1 MRCCTCELRTSHSTT
16 SVLQSS
22 TKYKAE
28 YTMSTRT
35 LSLKWRTTT
44 VRLDVPPGESPVT
57 IAARHFGL
65 VPARTTLVFR
75 GKRYRLDDAVV
86 DAADDLFAV
95 GDACIMVLGTPAHQQ
110 LDAPSRAAAV
120 ARRVPLAGPLIGWLL
135 DAAAAVLVRARD
147 DWAPAL
153 ARGLVA
159 VARGV
164 GLFFTSLVPRAP
176 SRARRRAE

>member
-1 MRCCTCELRTSHSTT
+1 
-16 SVLQSS
+16 
-22 TKYKAE
+22 
-28 YTMSTRT
+28 MSTRT

-44 VRLDVPPGESPVT
+44 VKLDVPVGESPVT
-57 IAARHFGL
+57 TAARHFGL

-75 GKRYRLDDAVV
+75 GKRYRLDDAVI
-86 DAADDLFAV
+86 DAADDLFGVV
-95 GDACIMVLGTPAHQQ
+95 GDIMVLGTPAHQQ

-120 ARRVPLAGPLIGWLL
+120 ARRVPLVGPLLACVC
-135 DAAAAVLVRARD
+135 DAIVVLCVRARD

-164 GLFFTSLVPRAP
+164 GLFFSSLVPRAP
-176 SRARRRAE
+176 SRARRRDP

>member
-1 MRCCTCELRTSHSTT
+1 
-16 SVLQSS
+16 
-22 TKYKAE
+22 
-28 YTMSTRT
+28 MSTRT
-35 LSLKWRTTT
+35 LTFKWRTTT
-44 VRLDVPPGESPVT
+44 ARLDVPVGESPVT
-57 IAARHFGL
+57 TAARHFGL
-65 VPARTTLVFR
+65 VLARATLVFR

-86 DAADDLFAV
+86 DAADDLFGVA
-95 GDACIMVLGTPAHQQ
+95 GDIMVLGTPAHQQ

-120 ARRVPLAGPLIGWLL
+120 ARRVPLVGPLIAMLL
-135 DAAAAVLVRARD
+135 DAAGVVLVRARD

-159 VARGV
+159 VCRGV

>member
-1 MRCCTCELRTSHSTT
+1 
-16 SVLQSS
+16 
-22 TKYKAE
+22 
-28 YTMSTRT
+28 MSTRT
-35 LSLKWRTTT
+35 LTLKWRTTT
-44 VRLDVPPGESPVT
+44 ARLDVPSGESPIT
-57 IAARHFGL
+57 TAARHFGL
-65 VPARTTLVFR
+65 VPSRTTLVYR

-86 DAADDLFAV
+86 DAADDLFVV

-120 ARRVPLAGPLIGWLL
+120 ARRVPLVGPLIAMLL
-135 DAAAAVLVRARD
+135 DAAGVVLVRARG

-159 VARGV
+159 VCRGV

-176 SRARRRAE
+176 SRARRRDP

>member
-1 MRCCTCELRTSHSTT
+1 
-16 SVLQSS
+16 
-22 TKYKAE
+22 
-28 YTMSTRT
+28 MSTRT

-44 VRLDVPPGESPVT
+44 VRLDVPSGESPIT
-57 IAARHFGL
+57 TAARHFGL
-65 VPARTTLVFR
+65 VPSRTTLVYR

-110 LDAPSRAAAV
+110 LDAPSRAASIAH
-120 ARRVPLAGPLIGWLL
+120 RVPLLGPLLACVCDVVAG
-135 DAAAAVLVRARD
+135 VLVRARD

-153 ARGLVA
+153 VRGLVA

-164 GLFFTSLVPRAP
+164 GLFFSSLVPRP
-176 SRARRRAE
+176 SRARRRDP

>member
-1 MRCCTCELRTSHSTT
+1 
-16 SVLQSS
+16 
-22 TKYKAE
+22 
-28 YTMSTRT
+28 MSTRT
-35 LSLKWRTTT
+35 LSLKWRTTAA
-44 VRLDVPPGESPVT
+44 RLDVPVGESPVT
-57 IAARHFGL
+57 TAARHFGL
-65 VPARTTLVFR
+65 VPSRTTLVYR
-75 GKRYRLDDAVV
+75 GKRYRLDDAVI

-110 LDAPSRAAAV
+110 LDAPSRAAAL
-120 ARRVPLAGPLIGWLL
+120 AHRVPLAGPLIGWLL

-153 ARGLVA
+153 VRGLVA

-176 SRARRRAE
+176 SRARRRDP

>member
-1 MRCCTCELRTSHSTT
+1 
-16 SVLQSS
+16 
-22 TKYKAE
+22 
-28 YTMSTRT
+28 MSTRT
-35 LSLKWRTTT
+35 LRLKWRTTT
-44 VRLDVPPGESPVT
+44 VRLDVPSGESPVT
-57 IAARHFGL
+57 TAARHFGL

-120 ARRVPLAGPLIGWLL
+120 ARRVPLLGPLLACVCDIVV
-135 DAAAAVLVRARD
+135 VLCVRARD

-153 ARGLVA
+153 IRLSVA

-164 GLFFTSLVPRAP
+164 GLFFSSLVPRAP
-176 SRARRRAE
+176 SRARRRDP

>member
-1 MRCCTCELRTSHSTT
+1 
-16 SVLQSS
+16 
-22 TKYKAE
+22 
-28 YTMSTRT
+28 MSTRT

-44 VRLDVPPGESPVT
+44 ARLDVPSGESPVT
-57 IAARHFGL
+57 TAARHFGL

-86 DAADDLFAV
+86 DAADDLFGAV
-95 GDACIMVLGTPAHQQ
+95 GDIMVLGTPAHQQ

-120 ARRVPLAGPLIGWLL
+120 AQRVPLLGPLLACVC
-135 DAAAAVLVRARD
+135 DAIVVLCVRARD

-153 ARGLVA
+153 VRLSVA

-164 GLFFTSLVPRAP
+164 SLFFSSLVPRAP
-176 SRARRRAE
+176 SRARRRDP

>member
-1 MRCCTCELRTSHSTT
+1 
-16 SVLQSS
+16 
-22 TKYKAE
+22 
-28 YTMSTRT
+28 MSTRT

-44 VRLDVPPGESPVT
+44 VKLDVPVGESPVT
-57 IAARHFGL
+57 TAARHFGL

-110 LDAPSRAAAV
+110 LDAPSRAASIAH
-120 ARRVPLAGPLIGWLL
+120 RVPLLGPLLACLCDVI
-135 DAAAAVLVRARD
+135 VQILVRARD

-159 VARGV
+159 VLRGV
-164 GLFFTSLVPRAP
+164 GLFFTSLVPLP
-176 SRARRRAE
+176 SRARRRDP

>member
-1 MRCCTCELRTSHSTT
+1 
-16 SVLQSS
+16 
-22 TKYKAE
+22 
-28 YTMSTRT
+28 MSTRT

-44 VRLDVPPGESPVT
+44 ARLDVPVGESPVT
-57 IAARHFGL
+57 TAARHFGL

-86 DAADDLFAV
+86 DAADDLFGVV
-95 GDACIMVLGTPAHQQ
+95 GDIMVLGTPAHQQ
-110 LDAPSRAAAV
+110 LDAPSRAAAL
-120 ARRVPLAGPLIGWLL
+120 AHRVPLAGPLIGWLL

-159 VARGV
+159 VARGI
-164 GLFFTSLVPRAP
+164 GLFFSSLVPRAP
-176 SRARRRAE
+176 SRARRRDP

>member
-1 MRCCTCELRTSHSTT
+1 
-16 SVLQSS
+16 
-22 TKYKAE
+22 
-28 YTMSTRT
+28 MSTRT
-35 LSLKWRTTT
+35 LSLKWRTTAA
-44 VRLDVPPGESPVT
+44 RLDVPVGESPVT
-57 IAARHFGL
+57 TAARHFGL

-110 LDAPSRAAAV
+110 LDAPSRAAV
-120 ARRVPLAGPLIGWLL
+120 AHRVPLLGPLLACVC
-135 DAAAAVLVRARD
+135 DAIVVLCVRARD

-153 ARGLVA
+153 VRGLVA

-164 GLFFTSLVPRAP
+164 GLVFLVARAAAAERRRRVP
-176 SRARRRAE
+176 ARRWRDRNF